1 MHANG
6 NFAYINGKIYTCD
19 DENRYAQAMTV
30 QNGVITWVGAQEDL
44 PAGDWTVVDLGG
56 KRVIPGFVD
65 AHMHPVMLADFS
77 KKISSLPPKVHSI
90 EELKEEIRKVR
101 ESQGPDKW
109 IEGWGYDEGKL
120 AEGRS
125 PTRWDLDEGCSD
137 APVSIIR
144 TCGHIRCVNSKALEM
159 AGITKDT
166 PDPQGGQIDRDE
178 NGEPTGVLRENARN
192 LVTPLIPETTD
203 EQKVDLVVDLGE
215 LLLSQG
221 VTSICDMGNLDPS
234 DNYDIYTKAVEKGF
248 RQKVGIYYMWDFYA
262 GDDSFRFPEAR
273 KNRDQQIFTA
283 GLKLIGDGSVS
294 GRTAW
299 MNEPYL
305 GSEDEVGFPVCSD
318 ELMESAIQFCKENH
332 CQLSMH
338 AMGGHAIDRIVDR
351 VYDEEKWTDGDVP
364 HLRIEH
370 VTEPSQRAISRCAE
384 KGIGVATQPI
394 FLYAEIE
401 SYRANLSQERLEA
414 SYPVKT
420 MLEKGVPLCF
430 STDAPA
436 TSWAVPSDPFPCLKG
451 GVTRKAWDGFDCG
464 QGEKVDIETA
474 IALYTREA
482 ARVAGIPKV
491 GQLKAGFHADFAVL
505 SEDLLE
511 VDSDRIDQV
520 YVLQT
525 YSNGEKVYDKEEAK

>member
-1 MHANG
+1 
-6 NFAYINGKIYTCD
+6 
-19 DENRYAQAMTV
+19 
-30 QNGVITWVGAQEDL
+30 
-44 PAGDWTVVDLGG
+44 
-56 KRVIPGFVD
+56 
-65 AHMHPVMLADFS
+65 
-77 KKISSLPPKVHSI
+77 
-90 EELKEEIRKVR
+90 
-101 ESQGPDKW
+101 
-109 IEGWGYDEGKL
+109 
-120 AEGRS
+120 
-125 PTRWDLDEGCSD
+125 
-137 APVSIIR
+137 
-144 TCGHIRCVNSKALEM
+144 
-159 AGITKDT
+159 
-166 PDPQGGQIDRDE
+166 
-178 NGEPTGVLRENARN
+178 
-192 LVTPLIPETTD
+192 
-203 EQKVDLVVDLGE
+203 
-215 LLLSQG
+215 
-221 VTSICDMGNLDPS
+221 
-234 DNYDIYTKAVEKGF
+234 
-248 RQKVGIYYMWDFYA
+248 
-262 GDDSFRFPEAR
+262 
-273 KNRDQQIFTA
+273 
-283 GLKLIGDGSVS
+283 
-294 GRTAW
+294 
-299 MNEPYL
+299 
-305 GSEDEVGFPVCSD
+305 
-318 ELMESAIQFCKENH
+318 MESAIQFCKENH

-351 VYDEEKWTDGDVP
+351 VYGEEKWTDGDVP